1 MGVPTLLSTS
11 EDSRSPASSLSS
23 PVGEVDQ
30 IGYACTRVTSHW
42 VRGNGP
48 VTSDAGSETND
59 RTPQD
64 AETPLTPDQEA
75 EERGGEG
82 LIFCGMCGALNPA
95 GRYYCAACGTTL
107 VDAFHATEGLRVY
120 ERPDS
125 ASRLIEIVPSGTE
138 LEVVE
143 DPNAPED
150 FARVRLP
157 YGRLG
162 YIRLKEVE
170 ALAAAAGAPVPGPA
184 TVATRT
190 GRPAPDINT
199 NATGCISSTA
209 ALAAIALVVSV
220 GVLLMVLLAKADT
233 YDQGT
238 ILLVFCFGVGPFL
251 LLTIAV
257 YLYAKSREDRLADE
271 EDEEAELA

>member
-1 MGVPTLLSTS
+1 M
-11 EDSRSPASSLSS
+11 
-23 PVGEVDQ
+23 
-30 IGYACTRVTSHW
+30 
-42 VRGNGP
+42 
-48 VTSDAGSETND
+48 TSDSGPESCD
-59 RTPQD
+59 RTPPGPDEQP
-64 AETPLTPDQEA
+64 ETPASLEREA
-75 EERGGEG
+75 EGRGEG

-125 ASRLIEIVPSGTE
+125 ASRLIEIVASGTE
-138 LEVVE
+138 LETVE
-143 DPNAPED
+143 DPDAPED

-170 ALAAAAGAPVPGPA
+170 AMAAAAGAPVGGE
-184 TVATRT
+184 VAARS

-209 ALAAIALVVSV
+209 ALGALALLVAIAALMLV
-220 GVLLMVLLAKADT
+220 LMWRADT

-238 ILLVFCFGVGPFL
+238 ILLVFCFGLGPFV

-257 YLYAKSREDRLADE
+257 YLYAKSREDRLAE
-271 EDEEAELA
+271 ESEDEELAA

>member
-1 MGVPTLLSTS
+1 M
-11 EDSRSPASSLSS
+11 
-23 PVGEVDQ
+23 
-30 IGYACTRVTSHW
+30 
-42 VRGNGP
+42 
-48 VTSDAGSETND
+48 TSDAGSGADD

-64 AETPLTPDQEA
+64 EPETPLTPDQQA

-138 LEVVE
+138 LELVE
-143 DPNAPED
+143 DPEAPED
-150 FARVRLP
+150 FARVRLQ

-170 ALAAAAGAPVPGPA
+170 AMAAATGAPIGGPA
-184 TVATRT
+184 SVAMRA
-190 GRPAPDINT
+190 GRPVPDINT

-209 ALAAIALVVSV
+209 ALASIALVVAI
-220 GVLLMVLLAKADT
+220 GALLLALMWRADT

-238 ILLVFCFGVGPFL
+238 ILLVFCFGLGPFAV
-251 LLTIAV
+251 LTIAF
-257 YLYAKSREDRLADE
+257 YLYARSREERLAE
-271 EDEEAELA
+271 EDEEAA

>member
-1 MGVPTLLSTS
+1 VHLAPPQEEEARSGV
-11 EDSRSPASSLSS
+11 
-23 PVGEVDQ
+23 
-30 IGYACTRVTSHW
+30 
-42 VRGNGP
+42 
-48 VTSDAGSETND
+48 
-59 RTPQD
+59 
-64 AETPLTPDQEA
+64 
-75 EERGGEG
+75 G

-125 ASRLIEIVPSGTE
+125 ASRLIEIVASGTE
-138 LEVVE
+138 LELVE

-150 FARVRLP
+150 FVRVRLP

-170 ALAAAAGAPVPGPA
+170 ALAAAAGTPVEGA
-184 TVATRT
+184 VTSSRGA
-190 GRPAPDINT
+190 RPAPDINT

-209 ALAAIALVVSV
+209 ALAALALFVAIGALLIAL
-220 GVLLMVLLAKADT
+220 LLKADL

-238 ILLVFCFGVGPFL
+238 ILIVFCFGLGPFL
-251 LLTIAV
+251 VLTIAV
-257 YLYAKSREDRLADE
+257 YLYAKSREDRLAE
-271 EDEEAELA
+271 EAEDEEAETA

>member
-1 MGVPTLLSTS
+1 
-11 EDSRSPASSLSS
+11 
-23 PVGEVDQ
+23 
-30 IGYACTRVTSHW
+30 
-42 VRGNGP
+42 

-64 AETPLTPDQEA
+64 APETPLTPDQEA
-75 EERGGEG
+75 EDRGGEG

-125 ASRLIEIVPSGTE
+125 ASRLIEIVPSGSE
-138 LEVVE
+138 LELVE
-143 DPNAPED
+143 DPDAPED
-150 FARVRLP
+150 FARVRLQ

-170 ALAAAAGAPVPGPA
+170 AMAAAAAAPIGEPA
-184 TVATRT
+184 SVAMRP

-209 ALAAIALVVSV
+209 ALASIALVVAV
-220 GVLLMVLLAKADT
+220 GALLLALMWRADT

-238 ILLVFCFGVGPFL
+238 ILLVFCFGLGPFAV
-251 LLTIAV
+251 LTIAF
-257 YLYAKSREDRLADE
+257 YLYARSREERLAE
-271 EDEEAELA
+271 EDEEAA

>member
-1 MGVPTLLSTS
+1 M
-11 EDSRSPASSLSS
+11 
-23 PVGEVDQ
+23 
-30 IGYACTRVTSHW
+30 
-42 VRGNGP
+42 
-48 VTSDAGSETND
+48 TSDAGSETND
-59 RTPQD
+59 RTPREEP
-64 AETPLTPDQEA
+64 ETPSTPDQEA

-120 ERPDS
+120 ERADS

-138 LEVVE
+138 LELVE
-143 DPNAPED
+143 DPDSSED

-162 YIRLKEVE
+162 YIRLKEIE
-170 ALAAAAGAPVPGPA
+170 AMAAAAGAPIGGST
-184 TVATRT
+184 TVATRP

-209 ALAAIALVVSV
+209 ALAAIALVVAI
-220 GVLLMVLLAKADT
+220 GALLLALMWRADT

-238 ILLVFCFGVGPFL
+238 ILLVFCFGLGPFAV
-251 LLTIAV
+251 LTIAV
-257 YLYAKSREDRLADE
+257 YLYARSREERLAG
-271 EDEEAELA
+271 EDEEAG

>member
-1 MGVPTLLSTS
+1 M
-11 EDSRSPASSLSS
+11 
-23 PVGEVDQ
+23 
-30 IGYACTRVTSHW
+30 
-42 VRGNGP
+42 
-48 VTSDAGSETND
+48 TSDSGSDIPTD
-59 RTPQD
+59 RQ
-64 AETPLTPDQEA
+64 
-75 EERGGEG
+75 RGDGDGFDGDGRPGEG

-125 ASRLIEIVPSGTE
+125 ASRLIEIVASGTE
-138 LEVVE
+138 LELVE
-143 DPNAPED
+143 EADAPED

-170 ALAAAAGAPVPGPA
+170 AMA
-184 TVATRT
+184 VASGLSVSGTPPILPRRS
-190 GRPAPDINT
+190 RPAPDINT

-209 ALAAIALVVSV
+209 ALGSLVLLVVI
-220 GVLLMVLLAKADT
+220 GVLMLVLLATSDT

-238 ILLVFCFGVGPFL
+238 ILLVFCFGLGPFV
-251 LLTIAV
+251 LLTIGV
-257 YLYAKSREDRLADE
+257 YLYARSREDRLAE
-271 EDEEAELA
+271 EDEDDGAEIVA

>member
-1 MGVPTLLSTS
+1 
-11 EDSRSPASSLSS
+11 
-23 PVGEVDQ
+23 
-30 IGYACTRVTSHW
+30 
-42 VRGNGP
+42 

-64 AETPLTPDQEA
+64 APETPGQEA
-75 EERGGEG
+75 EDRGGEG

-125 ASRLIEIVPSGTE
+125 ASRLIEIVPSGSE
-138 LEVVE
+138 LELVE
-143 DPNAPED
+143 DPDAPED
-150 FARVRLP
+150 FARVRLQ

-170 ALAAAAGAPVPGPA
+170 AMAAAAGAPIGGPA
-184 TVATRT
+184 SVAMRP

-209 ALAAIALVVSV
+209 ALASIALVVAV
-220 GVLLMVLLAKADT
+220 GALLLALMWRADT

-238 ILLVFCFGVGPFL
+238 ILLVFCFGLGPFAV
-251 LLTIAV
+251 LTIAF
-257 YLYAKSREDRLADE
+257 YLYARSREERLAE
-271 EDEEAELA
+271 EDEEAA

>member
-1 MGVPTLLSTS
+1 
-11 EDSRSPASSLSS
+11 
-23 PVGEVDQ
+23 
-30 IGYACTRVTSHW
+30 
-42 VRGNGP
+42 
-48 VTSDAGSETND
+48 VTSDAGAGTDD
-59 RTPQD
+59 RSPQEEPQEPQ
-64 AETPLTPDQEA
+64 ALDQDGD
-75 EERGGEG
+75 ERSGEG

-120 ERPDS
+120 ERADS

-143 DPNAPED
+143 DADAPED

-170 ALAAAAGAPVPGPA
+170 AMAAAAGTPIGQPA
-184 TVATRT
+184 AVATRA

-209 ALAAIALVVSV
+209 SLAAVALVIAV

-271 EDEEAELA
+271 DEELA

>member
-1 MGVPTLLSTS
+1 MRP
-11 EDSRSPASSLSS
+11 
-23 PVGEVDQ
+23 Q
-30 IGYACTRVTSHW
+30 
-42 VRGNGP
+42 
-48 VTSDAGSETND
+48 AGAGD
-59 RTPQD
+59 DPDQD
-64 AETPLTPDQEA
+64 A
-75 EERGGEG
+75 RSGEG

-125 ASRLIEIVPSGTE
+125 ASRLIEIVASGTE
-138 LEVVE
+138 LEIVE
-143 DPNAPED
+143 DPDAPED

-170 ALAAAAGAPVPGPA
+170 TMAAAAGAPLAGSSAPSLP
-184 TVATRT
+184 RRP
-190 GRPAPDINT
+190 RPAPNINT

-209 ALAAIALVVSV
+209 ALGAVALLVVI
-220 GVLLMVLLAKADT
+220 GVLMLLLLAKSDT

-238 ILLVFCFGVGPFL
+238 ILLVFCFGLGPFL
-251 LLTIAV
+251 LLTIGV

-271 EDEEAELA
+271 DEDDAEERLT